1 MYSKQDLFAGTD
13 PEIFSRGGPSLTYN
27 CGSAQIWKITNFFIS
42 SNIGDIKLC
51 KFQGRVRTP
60 PLDPRMIW
68 SLNKWK
74 HSLMGWAIVL
84 LKMPPSEKKSTTDQ
98 KLDFIRWYHTY
109 SLQVSIGKK
118 QGKVNL
124 ICFFYVV
131 SWIILKWQLTK
142 FQY

>member
-1 MYSKQDLFAGTD
+1 MWSSDLLTSHTTCIQSGTYLQARIQK
-13 PEIFSRGGPSLTYN
+13 IFPGGGPSLTYN

-51 KFQGRVRTP
+51 
-60 PLDPRMIW
+60 
-68 SLNKWK
+68 N
-74 HSLMGWAIVL
+74 
-84 LKMPPSEKKSTTDQ
+84 SEKKSTADQ

-142 FQY
+142 FQYYFISTFCNIIKTI